1 MIEPDSKILQED
13 EAMAKVNGYLFPVC
27 VDTGAWMSLIPKE
40 LANLDSLTGRVI
52 RSKMVNGVTM
62 DLDEAKL
69 EWEVE
74 GIEFEGKVGVVEG
87 EKIGWVGLLSV
98 CFSSEKD
105 LELMRCIVKHKMKEC
120 SYIPPYVEGVTVHG
134 ARIEKPV
141 SMGGDENKSTN
152 NSVDV
157 ERVGDSM
164 CLSSLFDENNKCAES
179 VQVVR

>member
-1 MIEPDSKILQED
+1 MIEPDSKILQAD

-40 LANLDSLTGRVI
+40 LVNLDSLTGRVI

-98 CFSSEKD
+98 CFRSEKD
-105 LELMRCIVKHKMKEC
+105 LELMRCIGKQ
-120 SYIPPYVEGVTVHG
+120 
-134 ARIEKPV
+134 
-141 SMGGDENKSTN
+141 DEVMQLYTTL
-152 NSVDV
+152 
-157 ERVGDSM
+157 RGR
-164 CLSSLFDENNKCAES
+164 CHCAWGEN
-179 VQVVR
+179 